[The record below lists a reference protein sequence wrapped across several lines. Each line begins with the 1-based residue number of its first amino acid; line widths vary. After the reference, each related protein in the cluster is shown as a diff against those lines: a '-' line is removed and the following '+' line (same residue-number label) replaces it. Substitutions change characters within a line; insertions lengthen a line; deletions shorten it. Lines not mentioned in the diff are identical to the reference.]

1 MAGLIPMGHA
11 DWTVIWY
18 HGIAVLL
25 HVVDVMKAPGSSG
38 GFFASATRHQSGY
51 YATMI
56 ATYKERIGTMRRFI
70 TVLGLVLA
78 CIDLALAVS
87 DLMRAVREERSQ

>member
-1 MAGLIPMGHA
+1 M
-11 DWTVIWY
+11 
-18 HGIAVLL
+18 LL
-25 HVVDVMKAPGSSG
+25 HVIDVMKAPGRTG
-38 GFFASATRHQSGY
+38 GLFACAKRHHQSGY

-78 CIDLALAVS
+78 VIDLALTVN
-87 DLMRAVREERSQ
+87 DLMRAGREERA

>member
-1 MAGLIPMGHA
+1 M
-11 DWTVIWY
+11 
-18 HGIAVLL
+18 LL
-25 HVVDVMKAPGSSG
+25 HVIDVMKAPGRTG
-38 GFFASATRHQSGY
+38 GLFASEIRHHRSDY

-78 CIDLALAVS
+78 CIDLVLAVS
-87 DLMRAVREERSQ
+87 DLMRAGREERA

>member
-1 MAGLIPMGHA
+1 M
-11 DWTVIWY
+11 
-18 HGIAVLL
+18 LL
-25 HVVDVMKAPGSSG
+25 HVIDVMKAPGRTG
-38 GFFASATRHQSGY
+38 GLFACAKRHHQSGY

-78 CIDLALAVS
+78 CIDLVLAVS
-87 DLMRAVREERSQ
+87 DLMRAGREERA